1 VIEET
6 DTSGNE
12 IRSYF
17 FFGGRRVA
25 WRDSSGNVYY
35 YFADAIGSTRAV
47 TNATGTKCFDA
58 DYYPYGQEND
68 YDTSCSPT
76 YKFTGY
82 EYDSETGND
91 YAYARYY
98 NPRLGRFMSP
108 DPLAGAVGNPQ
119 SLDRYTYVLNNPET
133 FTDPLG
139 LQCQQPSAGV
149 VSCATTRTSTNEPDC
164 FMPVMGGTGSIE
176 QVPCQLAYWMGGRDT
191 YYGGFPGSMGPGWF
205 GPGIPGGGGGTG
217 GFGSGNTASTP
228 QTLTPQCTA
237 LQQQASQLALTLNQM
252 SHASGF
258 GAGVLGVLGL
268 GSGVGEFFSLG
279 TDTPLTVALFSG
291 AGGFE
296 LISKVTGAAAGSLNS
311 FAEGNPAPLE
321 QFSFNQIEDFGLKL
335 VASGVSP
342 AVEFGAKLAETAQQ
356 AQDFA
361 NAVRGACQQ

>member
-1 VIEET
+1 
-6 DTSGNE
+6 
-12 IRSYF
+12 
-17 FFGGRRVA
+17 
-25 WRDSSGNVYY
+25 
-35 YFADAIGSTRAV
+35 
-47 TNATGTKCFDA
+47 
-58 DYYPYGQEND
+58 
-68 YDTSCSPT
+68 
-76 YKFTGY
+76 
-82 EYDSETGND
+82 
-91 YAYARYY
+91 
-98 NPRLGRFMSP
+98 MSP

-119 SLDRYTYVLNNPET
+119 SLNRYAYVLNNPET
-133 FTDPLG
+133 FTDLLG

-149 VSCATTRTSTNEPDC
+149 VSCTTTQTTTNEPDC

-205 GPGIPGGGGGTG
+205 GPGIPGGGGTG

-258 GAGVLGVLGL
+258 G
-268 GSGVGEFFSLG
+268 SGVGEFFSLG
-279 TDTPLTVALFSG
+279 TDTPLTVTLFSG

-296 LISKVTGAAAGSLNS
+296 LISKVPGASAGSLNS

-342 AVEFGAKLAETAQQ
+342 AVEFGSKFAETAQQ
-356 AQDFA
+356 AQDFVKA
-361 NAVRGACQQ
+361 ARGACQQ